1 MASTATKELQ
11 NGFLSTTRQGQ
22 EIVLEA
28 IRTWV
33 DTVQAVTPKVPAVQ
47 LPFADLVPQPEDVVS
62 GAYDFAA
69 QVLASQ
75 KKFAEEVL
83 KTTASLLPGTGQGA
97 PAAK

>member
-1 MASTATKELQ
+1 MVTAITTAQELEE
-11 NGFLSTTRQGQ
+11 GFLSATRKGQ

-28 IRTWV
+28 IKTWV
-33 DTVQAVTPKVPAVQ
+33 DTVQAFTPDLPAVQ

-75 KKFAEEVL
+75 KKFAEDL
-83 KTTASLLPGTGQGA
+83 IKTAAPLL